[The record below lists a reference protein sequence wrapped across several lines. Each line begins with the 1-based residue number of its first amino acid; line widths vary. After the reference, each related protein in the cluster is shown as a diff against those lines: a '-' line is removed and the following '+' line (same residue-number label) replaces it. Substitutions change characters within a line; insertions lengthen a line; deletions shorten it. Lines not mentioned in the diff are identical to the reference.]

1 MTEEFQSCMGGDE
14 SVCDSEYER
23 LEDAIARC
31 QAIVRESV
39 DKLRQSG
46 VRTPLIDL
54 YDSKGVRGTRL
65 CLEGS
70 SGNRLTSTIQ
80 VLEAI
85 EVLKSGSMG
94 NRVGRRIP
102 VGALG

>member
-54 YDSKGVRGTRL
+54 YDSKGVQPFVVPNVEPAFVARDYAL
-65 CLEGS
+65 K
-70 SGNRLTSTIQ
+70 
-80 VLEAI
+80 VLQEI
-85 EVLKSGSMG
+85 D
-94 NRVGRRIP
+94 
-102 VGALG
+102 